1 MEAGVAD
8 LLEAVAR
15 YAVLAVAEAERADG
29 ERSQGDLVPAVGEQD
44 RVHLLWGYQRT
55 LCAVHTAI
63 TSSASGTASRSS
75 VAISVCPLAS
85 ASDSGVPPQR
95 STGCGLAP
103 AASRYRTTSSWPSAA
118 ARCSGVR
125 PSQALAQWR

>member
-15 YAVLAVAEAERADG
+15 HAVIAVAEAERADD
-29 ERSQGDLVPAVGEQD
+29 ERSQCDLVPAVGEQD
-44 RVHLLWGYQRT
+44 RVHLLRDYQRA

-63 TSSASGTASRSS
+63 TSGAAGTASRSS
-75 VAISVCPLAS
+75 VAISACLLVS

-95 STGCGLAP
+95 STGCGPAP

-125 PSQALAQWR
+125 PS